1 MSRRVLT
8 KEGPSG
14 QIGECIELHEET
26 NCPFLQFFFQAPA
39 SSILFCLGSAA
50 AGMCIHFL
58 EPSMHCIFHIEA
70 FHIHMILWGKF
81 VLIDLPQHVGESACA
96 ASISIGFGLLP
107 RRPRQQPH
115 LEVVALVVVV
125 VVVVVIVVALLLLL
139 QPRQQPHLLHQRP
152 HPS

>member
-1 MSRRVLT
+1 M
-8 KEGPSG
+8 
-14 QIGECIELHEET
+14 
-26 NCPFLQFFFQAPA
+26 
-39 SSILFCLGSAA
+39 
-50 AGMCIHFL
+50 
-58 EPSMHCIFHIEA
+58 
-70 FHIHMILWGKF
+70 
-81 VLIDLPQHVGESACA
+81 IDLPQHVGESACA

-125 VVVVVIVVALLLLL
+125 VVVVVVIVVALLLLL